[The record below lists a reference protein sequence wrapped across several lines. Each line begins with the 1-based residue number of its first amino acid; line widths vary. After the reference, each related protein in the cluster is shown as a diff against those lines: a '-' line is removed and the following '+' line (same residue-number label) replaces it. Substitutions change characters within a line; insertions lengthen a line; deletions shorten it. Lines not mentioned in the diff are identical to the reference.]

1 MRKIFLTFLLLSFLH
16 LSSKAQW
23 LRQNINTTASFRTVH
38 AVSDKNVWVS
48 GSRGTVLR
56 TIDGG
61 QNWQVINVPN
71 TEKLDFRDIY
81 AFNERE
87 AIIVSAGEASEG
99 AAKIYRTE
107 DAGQTWSLVFQ
118 TEEKGVFFDGI
129 DFWDKKTGLVFS
141 DPIDGHWYLLKTI
154 DAGKTWQKLTT
165 IDLPANKGT
174 EAAFA
179 ASGTS
184 MVTVG
189 KKQAY
194 ICTGGAEIARVFRTL
209 NQGKTWEAID
219 TPVPA
224 GKASGLFGM
233 RFWDNTHGVAV
244 GGDYLEVEKDLPNVL
259 VTADAGKTWQLE
271 ANTNPAG
278 LKEGVA
284 IFQKKIL
291 IAVGPSG
298 TSYSKDFGK
307 SWIMI
312 DKTPFHAIS
321 IVGNSVWAVGGKGM
335 IARLNTDFLK

>member
-38 AVSDKNVWVS
+38 VVSDKNVWVS
-48 GSRGTVLR
+48 GSKGTVLR

-61 QNWQVINVPN
+61 QNWHVINVPN
-71 TEKLDFRDIY
+71 AEKLDFRDIY

-107 DAGQTWSLVFQ
+107 DAGQTWNLVFQ

-165 IDLPANKGT
+165 IDLPANRGT

-233 RFWDNTHGVAV
+233 RFWDNKHGVAV
-244 GGDYLEVEKDLPNVL
+244 GGDYLEVEKTYPMYWLLLMQAKLGSWKLIPILL
-259 VTADAGKTWQLE
+259 V
-271 ANTNPAG
+271 
-278 LKEGVA
+278 
-284 IFQKKIL
+284 
-291 IAVGPSG
+291 
-298 TSYSKDFGK
+298 
-307 SWIMI
+307 
-312 DKTPFHAIS
+312 
-321 IVGNSVWAVGGKGM
+321 
-335 IARLNTDFLK
+335 

>member
-1 MRKIFLTFLLLSFLH
+1 MKKKLFLSLSLLFTYSVTQ
-16 LSSKAQW
+16 AQW
-23 LRQNINTTASFRTVH
+23 VQQNINSSASFRTVH
-38 AVSDKNVWVS
+38 AVSEKNVWIS
-48 GSRGTVLR
+48 GSKGTVVR

-61 QNWQVINVPN
+61 QHWQIVSVPN
-71 TEKLDFRDIY
+71 AEKLDFRDIY
-81 AFNERE
+81 AFNENE

-99 AAKIYRTE
+99 AAKIYRTV
-107 DAGQTWSLVFQ
+107 DAGKTWSLVFQ

-154 DAGKTWQKLTT
+154 DAGKTWQKLTALE
-165 IDLPANKGT
+165 LPPNKGT

-184 MVTVG
+184 MITVG

-194 ICTGGAEIARVFRTL
+194 ICTGGAESARVFRTL
-209 NQGKTWEAID
+209 NQGKTWEVID
-219 TPVPA
+219 TSVPA

-233 RFWDNTHGVAV
+233 RFWDNKHGVAV

-259 VTADAGKTWQLE
+259 VTKDAGKTWQLE
-271 ANTNPAG
+271 TNTNPAG

-284 IFQKKIL
+284 ILQKKIL

-321 IVGNSVWAVGGKGM
+321 IVGNSVWAVGGKGV